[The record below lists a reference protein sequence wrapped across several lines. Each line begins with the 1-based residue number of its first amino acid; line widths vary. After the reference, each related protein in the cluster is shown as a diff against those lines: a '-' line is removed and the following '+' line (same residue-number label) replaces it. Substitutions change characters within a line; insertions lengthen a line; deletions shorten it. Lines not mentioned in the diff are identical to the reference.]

1 MEVRDFDMNTRRSNT
16 ILSITE
22 KITNV
27 IYSNVTI
34 ENKVVEIERL
44 SYLTIAQK
52 YKSKIQKDTSTI
64 ENRYKIENHIKLI

>member
-52 YKSKIQKDTSTI
+52 YKSKNTKRYIDNREQIQ
-64 ENRYKIENHIKLI
+64 N